1 MFMMRLLHPVLLL
14 RLREQE
20 GVSARARV
28 HQVSRETFKCAAMC
42 AAADSTPS
50 PSLTLTPSL
59 SEVNTKQSKFLFKEL
74 HDSRLLQDSPNLA
87 GRFLPR
93 SGPLIPSDLLSSY
106 DPIVRLFHLNYFRAE
121 NAQKFIARAS
131 DIFRV
136 KRLAASGWGIGEAG

>member
-1 MFMMRLLHPVLLL
+1 MSAARVYTKCLARLLNVLLC
-14 RLREQE
+14 
-20 GVSARARV
+20 ARRPI
-28 HQVSRETFKCAAMC
+28 QL
-42 AAADSTPS
+42 PLP

-59 SEVNTKQSKFLFKEL
+59 SEVNTKQSKFLFEEL

-136 KRLAASGWGIGEAG
+136 KRLAASGWGIGGRKQDEQT

>member
-1 MFMMRLLHPVLLL
+1 M
-14 RLREQE
+14 
-20 GVSARARV
+20 SAARV

-50 PSLTLTPSL
+50 PSLSHSYSLSL

-136 KRLAASGWGIGEAG
+136 KRLAASGWGIGGREQDEQM